1 MLDSRA
7 GFLLTG
13 LDPKKNTKR
22 AFCQWQGKER
32 RKNKAFIGIKNAFK
46 MKGVKA

>member
-1 MLDSRA
+1 
-7 GFLLTG
+7 LLTG
-13 LDPKKNTKR
+13 LVPNNDTKI

-46 MKGVKA
+46 MKGAKA